1 MSITHLLNREV
12 GLYRYEATRNDTGGL
27 IEERKHLRDIWVRI
41 SQPSVTERVLAR
53 TGVGPQQGGA
63 DTPFP
68 AYTEPDEDVQRNDEL
83 EDPATGEVY
92 RVKGLLRPSQD
103 CVYLRMD
110 CTYVQA
116 EDVIGGDS

>member
-1 MSITHLLNREV
+1 
-12 GLYRYEATRNDTGGL
+12 
-27 IEERKHLRDIWVRI
+27 
-41 SQPSVTERVLAR
+41 
-53 TGVGPQQGGA
+53 
-63 DTPFP
+63 

-103 CVYLRMD
+103 CIYLRMD

-116 EDVIGGDS
+116 EDVIGGESWPTRWRAWTSSCASSRSLAPRSSRRPRSVCPRVAVRLRRRC